1 MHLKLKAIFK
11 FINIRLD
18 SCDVIKMEVNNNK
31 VSDGDPKI
39 EDLMSLKTLLP
50 AEIPEVGDNLE
61 VLVTYA
67 VSPDNF
73 VIVVNNTEGDKYM
86 DIYLI

>member
-73 VIVVNNTEGDKYM
+73 VIVVNNIEGDKYM